1 MAISGDLASV
11 AVITTARSS
20 VLALTETLWAA
31 RPAREL
37 IDTVTAIEELKSSLE
52 AIELDLVHELAET
65 NGATADGW
73 SNARDFVTTVT
84 GGHKGAGSATLR
96 LAKAIHR
103 DCAPVGE
110 AMRDGWL
117 SRAKGDAIAHTIEQL
132 PSRTGLRAEAVQLM
146 LDLAKTLDATD
157 LRKAGRHLITVIDPD
172 GDERK
177 AERELD
183 REERAAHRGRFL
195 AVTDDGAGGVRIKG
209 RAAIEDG
216 ARLKAALMS
225 LSGPQPQTQPSCDG
239 AGGCATDGC
248 AHDGK
253 DPRDHG
259 ARMLDALLELVQRAE
274 SADVLPDGHGA
285 TPRLTLT
292 MDLEHLRQLTGSAT
306 TLTGESLSAAAV
318 RRLACD
324 TDVIPIVL
332 GSNSEVLDVGRTQR
346 LVTAA
351 IWKALVT
358 RDKHCRFPGC
368 TRAPIACDAHHIRHW
383 INGGPT
389 SLANLVL
396 LCRAHHTAV
405 HNGPWLIRVRPGGEI
420 SFELP
425 LGVHRRVPSQ
435 RQPPDT

>member
-1 MAISGDLASV
+1 
-11 AVITTARSS
+11 
-20 VLALTETLWAA
+20 
-31 RPAREL
+31 
-37 IDTVTAIEELKSSLE
+37 
-52 AIELDLVHELAET
+52 
-65 NGATADGW
+65 
-73 SNARDFVTTVT
+73 
-84 GGHKGAGSATLR
+84 
-96 LAKAIHR
+96 
-103 DCAPVGE
+103 
-110 AMRDGWL
+110 
-117 SRAKGDAIAHTIEQL
+117 
-132 PSRTGLRAEAVQLM
+132 
-146 LDLAKTLDATD
+146 
-157 LRKAGRHLITVIDPD
+157 
-172 GDERK
+172 
-177 AERELD
+177 
-183 REERAAHRGRFL
+183 
-195 AVTDDGAGGVRIKG
+195 
-209 RAAIEDG
+209 
-216 ARLKAALMS
+216 
-225 LSGPQPQTQPSCDG
+225 
-239 AGGCATDGC
+239 
-248 AHDGK
+248 
-253 DPRDHG
+253 
-259 ARMLDALLELVQRAE
+259 MLDALLELVQRAE
-274 SADVLPDGHGA
+274 SADVLPDSHGT

-324 TDVIPIVL
+324 TEVIPIVL

-405 HNGPWLIRVRPGGEI
+405 HNGPWLIGVRPGGEI

-425 LGVHRRVPSQ
+425 RGVDRHVPSQ